1 MRRMRMSVD
10 APFAEAIHP
19 MTKLETLLAEAL
31 EDANQMCRS
40 AYQIAVREGRET
52 HWDGFLKQLEA
63 SLKKQL
69 AALEKARTP

>member
-1 MRRMRMSVD
+1 
-10 APFAEAIHP
+10 
-19 MTKLETLLAEAL
+19 MTPLETLLAEAL

-40 AYQIAVREGRET
+40 AYQIAAREGRET
-52 HWDGFLKQLEA
+52 HWGGFLNQLEA